1 MKFIGICSLFF
12 MAWFGW
18 QVGGQLSPDALA
30 MAIGVLFG
38 VLAGIPAMLMLLISL
53 HRRQPPQTRMRYQP
67 PVDLPRY
74 EIIEDV
80 AGRLYQYDSETGA
93 MILIGDRKRIEVQR

>member
-1 MKFIGICSLFF
+1 MKFIGICSLIF

-18 QVGGQLSPDALA
+18 RVGDHLSPDALA
-30 MAIGVLFG
+30 MAIGLLFG

-67 PVDLPRY
+67 LVDLPRH
-74 EIIEDV
+74 EVIEDQ
-80 AGRLYQYDSETGA
+80 AGRLYSYDPQTGT
-93 MILIGDRKRIEVQR
+93 MILIDDRKRIEVK